1 MKTHASNAIRK
12 YLMLTAVAALGAC
25 ADESSLAPDEA
36 MQTQIASASRT
47 KPADPLS
54 TLYHATVRYKDLQA
68 AIDDGFEF
76 LHGCETRGDEGPVGT
91 VYVNFQ
97 RFGEGDGKTPDPAR
111 PEALIYQPKEDGSL
125 RRVGIEFAVSYE
137 AHSPESEPPT
147 FMGQAFQHEDEF
159 QVWGLH
165 VWLWSYNPE
174 GLFAETNPLVTC
186 N

>member
-1 MKTHASNAIRK
+1 MNTHASHPIRK

-25 ADESSLAPDEA
+25 ADEASLAPDHQPSL
-36 MQTQIASASRT
+36 QTQVASASRS

-54 TLYHATVRYKDLQA
+54 TLYHATVGYKNFRA
-68 AIDDGFEF
+68 AINDGFDF
-76 LHGCETRGDEGPVGT
+76 LHGCESRGDEGPVGT
-91 VYVNFQ
+91 VYVHFERLSDGGIIDPQ
-97 RFGEGDGKTPDPAR
+97 LPEG
-111 PEALIYQPKEDGSL
+111 LIYQPKEDGSL
-125 RRVGIEFAVSYE
+125 RLVGVEFAVAYDDVPPD
-137 AHSPESEPPT
+137 ADPPT
-147 FMGQAFQHEDEF
+147 FMGQSFHHEDEF